1 MALKVA
7 SQADSST
14 ILGGGGAEK
23 LLGKG
28 DMLFVD
34 AGASDS
40 VRVQGA
46 YISNDEI
53 RSLVEFSKA
62 SNEVYYDPK
71 INDAIFVK
79 PEPEEANETEPV
91 SKEAQLDP
99 YCKKALRYWLEKNG
113 GKASIA
119 SIQRNLGIGFNRAG
133 RIMDSLQKL
142 KYVEELSPSDPSS
155 KPLRVLISLDEI
167 DSLFPDMQ
175 D

>member
-1 MALKVA
+1 
-7 SQADSST
+7 
-14 ILGGGGAEK
+14 
-23 LLGKG
+23 
-28 DMLFVD
+28 
-34 AGASDS
+34 
-40 VRVQGA
+40 
-46 YISNDEI
+46 
-53 RSLVEFSKA
+53 
-62 SNEVYYDPK
+62 
-71 INDAIFVK
+71 
-79 PEPEEANETEPV
+79 
-91 SKEAQLDP
+91 
-99 YCKKALRYWLEKNG
+99 LRYWLEKNG